1 MNAYDKAA
9 GMVTGLPVNSAD
21 GAGDRA
27 GRSENLP
34 RLANRWRAV
43 SGLQQGMA
51 EPAVG
56 EPQSESKRDEAA
68 ERQWYLPGRVEI
80 IGVAQPWPLTA

>member
-51 EPAVG
+51 ELAVG

>member
-51 EPAVG
+51 ELAVG

-68 ERQWYLPGRVEI
+68 ERQRYLPGRVEI

>member
-1 MNAYDKAA
+1 MYAYDKAA

-43 SGLQQGMA
+43 SGLQLGMA

-56 EPQSESKRDEAA
+56 EPQSESKRDEAV